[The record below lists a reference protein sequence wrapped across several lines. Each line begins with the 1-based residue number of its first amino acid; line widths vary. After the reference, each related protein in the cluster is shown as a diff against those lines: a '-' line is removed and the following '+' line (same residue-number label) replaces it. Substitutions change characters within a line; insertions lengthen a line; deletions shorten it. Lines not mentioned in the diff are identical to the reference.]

1 MKLAIIPARGG
12 SKRIPRKNVRPFC
25 GKPII
30 GWVIETALRS
40 GCFERIVVS
49 TDDPEVGYV
58 AQQFGAEVPFF
69 RPASLSDDH
78 TGVIDVIRHSIRELI
93 PRPGTHDWVCNLLAT
108 AALMREKDLRLS
120 WELIESRPDADFA
133 LSVAAFPA
141 PIQRALRLDSESRVS
156 MFDPE
161 QFPKRSQD
169 LEPAFHDAGQF
180 CWGRANAWLEVRNV
194 FTPRCL
200 AVPLPAHQIQ
210 DIDTLDD
217 WKRAEWLFKFLME
230 SEDRP

>member
-1 MKLAIIPARGG
+1 MRLAHIPARGG
-12 SKRIPRKNVRPFC
+12 SKRIPRKNIRPFC

-30 GWVIETALRS
+30 GWVIEAAALS

-49 TDDPEVGYV
+49 TDDPEVADV
-58 AQQFGAEVPFF
+58 AQQFGAEVPFV
-69 RPASLSDDH
+69 RPAPLSDDH
-78 TGVIDVIRHSIRELI
+78 TGLIDVIRHSISELI
-93 PRPGTHDWVCNLLAT
+93 PRPGAQDWVCNLLAT
-108 AALMREKDLRLS
+108 AALLQEKDLRFS

-141 PIQRALRLDSESRVS
+141 PIQRALRLDSESRVT

-194 FTPRCL
+194 FTPRCV
-200 AVPLPAHQIQ
+200 AVRLPAHQVQ
-210 DIDTLDD
+210 DIDTPED
-217 WKRAEWLFKFLME
+217 WKRAEWLFKFLRE
-230 SEDRP
+230 SEARP

>member
-1 MKLAIIPARGG
+1 
-12 SKRIPRKNVRPFC
+12 
-25 GKPII
+25 
-30 GWVIETALRS
+30 
-40 GCFERIVVS
+40 
-49 TDDPEVGYV
+49 
-58 AQQFGAEVPFF
+58 
-69 RPASLSDDH
+69 
-78 TGVIDVIRHSIRELI
+78 
-93 PRPGTHDWVCNLLAT
+93 LLAT
-108 AALMREKDLRLS
+108 AALLREKDLRLS

-194 FTPRCL
+194 FTPRCV
-200 AVPLPAHQIQ
+200 AVPLAAHQVQ
-210 DIDTLDD
+210 DIDTPDD
-217 WKRAEWLFKFLME
+217 WKRAEWLFKFLRE